1 MLTLPVLDGLRRE
14 VRDALI
20 DSSRV
25 LAAEPGTVIVRHGE
39 ASDAAYFIL
48 EGAAVAGVELD
59 GGDYRVL
66 SRMSRGDYFGEIA
79 ALSGS
84 PRTANVVAE
93 EPTSLMRVPS
103 EALRGLMD
111 EPAMSQLILATM
123 NERLGRTAAITDLP
137 RFAGMD
143 QATAKDLRTEQPTT
157 ANLPG

>member
-1 MLTLPVLDGLRRE
+1 
-14 VRDALI
+14 
-20 DSSRV
+20 
-25 LAAEPGTVIVRHGE
+25 
-39 ASDAAYFIL
+39 
-48 EGAAVAGVELD
+48 
-59 GGDYRVL
+59 
-66 SRMSRGDYFGEIA
+66 MSRGDYFGEIA

-84 PRTANVVAE
+84 PRTANVVADE
-93 EPTSLMRVPS
+93 ATILMRVPS
-103 EALRGLMD
+103 ETLRGLMD